1 MDRIVLPYDPREVV
15 LYAGDNDLALG
26 RPPSRLLA
34 DFQTFATRLHSAA
47 PAARLIYVSIK
58 PSPSRRQYLERAR
71 EANRA
76 IQDLISRD
84 TLATFVDVFSPMLN
98 PQGQPRP
105 ELFLD
110 DSLHMTR
117 AGYLLWRGLLD
128 PLIN

>member
-1 MDRIVLPYDPREVV
+1 MFWVC
-15 LYAGDNDLALG
+15 
-26 RPPSRLLA
+26 RL
-34 DFQTFATRLHSAA
+34 
-47 PAARLIYVSIK
+47 RLIYVSIK

-76 IQDLISRD
+76 IQVLISRD